1 MSEWVYTGYNSNDIK
16 DKYMSVSKH
25 LLHTWWIH
33 ASNCTFLFGF
43 FQFPFL
49 PLGLYRRWA
58 SLSCP
63 TPTVTMPT
71 MVESQATWCVP
82 AWLGEERTPA
92 RWVWVH
98 VNTYKWVWSHDVKHQ
113 SQRRQWNLWRTQ
125 IWNMYLFTLLS
136 YCEDQFD
143 LTEFVSRCFHHI
155 EKLAQL
161 KLSEELEYFKV
172 ININ

>member
-1 MSEWVYTGYNSNDIK
+1 MSEWVYTGCKCWSTNSNDIK
-16 DKYMSVSKH
+16 DKYMTVSKH

-33 ASNCTFLFGF
+33 ASNCSFLFGF

-49 PLGLYRRWA
+49 SLGLYRRWA

-71 MVESQATWCVP
+71 MIESQATWCVP
-82 AWLGEERTPA
+82 AWLREERTPA

-125 IWNMYLFTLLS
+125 NMKHV
-136 YCEDQFD
+136 
-143 LTEFVSRCFHHI
+143 FVHTFVVLWRSVWLDWVCVQMFSSHW
-155 EKLAQL
+155 KTG
-161 KLSEELEYFKV
+161 ST
-172 ININ
+172 